1 MISNLKCAAAPR
13 VFALVSA
20 PVDTPQYR
28 ASTPCARS
36 LRYNR
41 LGPEGVAAL
50 VEGLK
55 GNTTLQS
62 LE

>member
-1 MISNLKCAAAPR
+1 MLKELKCAAAR
-13 VFALVSA
+13 VFAFTSA
-20 PVDTPQYR
+20 PVDTPEHR

-36 LRYNR
+36 LPYNS